1 MTMYMSGSDQSILQY
16 YYFVKQLIHSVHKEI
31 NKANAYYPD
40 MNYGYPNSK
49 TITPLILNDTHS
61 EKLCFIITLKIAF
74 S

>member
-1 MTMYMSGSDQSILQY
+1 M
-16 YYFVKQLIHSVHKEI
+16 HSVHKEI

-40 MNYGYPNSK
+40 MNYGYANSK

-61 EKLCFIITLKIAF
+61 EKLCFIITLKKAF